1 MTTAKEWKEHCDII
15 GGYIAVKKDGNIVC
29 YHFYNR
35 NNVEY
40 HFYNNTCFELASRSR
55 YHLGSLYLSVIKKAL
70 PHGSAS

>member
-1 MTTAKEWKEHCDII
+1 MTTAKEWKEHCDVN

-40 HFYNNTCFELASRSR
+40 HF
-55 YHLGSLYLSVIKKAL
+55 
-70 PHGSAS
+70 